1 MIRFLAFCA
10 AVATFAACNDW
21 TEMETV
27 DSKVEK
33 PWEQDPAL
41 WAEYTAALR
50 AYKQSEHFIVYA
62 RLHNS
67 PEKASS
73 EQDFMRCLPDSLDIV
88 TLTNADNFSKFDY
101 AARAEEFA
109 DMQALDAYLDQ
120 VVAAVAANGMDGY
133 SFTTN
138 PLATDATARIV
149 EKLAAAKS
157 EGQLLVFEGNPLSL
171 AAADRPKVDFI
182 ALDTEKLENVQE
194 VKLQVLNATG
204 YAGIAPEKLL
214 LAAEISAPL
223 LDEDRTEF
231 AAVDEMSR
239 RVIEFGPLGGLAA
252 YNISGDYYHA
262 EMNYQTIRGA
272 IQTLNPA
279 K

>member
-1 MIRFLAFCA
+1 
-10 AVATFAACNDW
+10 
-21 TEMETV
+21 
-27 DSKVEK
+27 
-33 PWEQDPAL
+33 
-41 WAEYTAALR
+41 
-50 AYKQSEHFIVYA
+50 
-62 RLHNS
+62 
-67 PEKASS
+67 
-73 EQDFMRCLPDSLDIV
+73 
-88 TLTNADNFSKFDY
+88 
-101 AARAEEFA
+101 
-109 DMQALDAYLDQ
+109 
-120 VVAAVAANGMDGY
+120 MDGY

-149 EKLAAAKS
+149 EKFAAAKS